1 MPGDLSVRRAKLSL
15 SGPSIE
21 PKWVPRVG
29 KEHLRIKS
37 GRLHVAGIPV
47 FDKQEVVTLIKKMY
61 YSASGGSTPYAIHHK
76 LKDRVA
82 NVSEASVRRVME
94 TFETYQVTKR
104 VMKPPD
110 NRGHKYWW
118 TPGTLQADTTFTDA
132 PLKVATDGTRPR
144 FDKKYAI
151 ACMHD
156 VWSGY
161 TMAVIV
167 EDETA
172 KLTARAMKKFGQ
184 LLLSKFGVR
193 PKVLMTDKGSE
204 YASFARLAC
213 TWGARHLASPTGKPI
228 NEIEAK
234 NAMVK
239 RRLEIQ
245 LVAHGHR
252 NNISGILAAICEDIN
267 NAPRQWR
274 EGHTPVELLT
284 MSVQQRNEV
293 NARSMKKR
301 RHYTHAEAYK
311 SKAKE
316 VYVGTTVRRILWTT
330 KDIKSRP
337 MGKKG
342 YQEKW
347 SRTVYKVLKIITQR
361 NAVKKYKLDDGI
373 RRLYF
378 RTEIQKVTQVDSD
391 VPKMARPVEDG
402 KNVMSDD
409 VYQPPKDFKAP
420 PRRASSRRTKHRLR
434 AGQRVWYTN
443 YGRRNDATVESLSG
457 DKATLTYV
465 WTDGLTYRDSNV
477 SKAGLV
483 PNYDDAI

>member
-1 MPGDLSVRRAKLSL
+1 MMPGDASVRKAKLWL
-15 SGPSIE
+15 STRQGVPPLWVKKVGPENLTIS
-21 PKWVPRVG
+21 
-29 KEHLRIKS
+29 S

-47 FDKQEVVTLIKKMY
+47 FNTKEVAGLVKKMY
-61 YSASGGSTPYAIHHK
+61 YSARGAGTPYAIHSK
-76 LKDRVA
+76 LAPRVA
-82 NVSEASVRRVME
+82 NCSAKTVRQVVGSL
-94 TFETYQVTKR
+94 ETYQVTKR
-104 VMKPPD
+104 VLKPPD

-118 TPGTLQADTTFTDA
+118 TPGTLQADTTFTD
-132 PLKVATDGTRPR
+132 GR

-172 KLTARAMKKFGQ
+172 ALTARAMKKFGQ

-204 YASFARLAC
+204 YASFARLAR
-213 TWGARHLASPTGKPI
+213 TWNARHLASPTGKPI

-245 LVAHGHR
+245 LVAHGHSG
-252 NNISGILAAICEDIN
+252 NISGILGAICTDIN

-284 MSVQQRNEV
+284 MSVPQRKEV

-301 RHYTHAEAYK
+301 RHYSHAEAFK

-316 VYVGTTVRRILWTT
+316 VYVGTQVRRILWTT

-347 SRTVYKVLKIITQR
+347 SRTLYTVLKIITQR
-361 NAVKKYKLDDGI
+361 NAVKKYKLNDGSG
-373 RRLYF
+373 RLYF
-378 RTEIQKVTQVDSD
+378 RTEIQKVTTVDRD
-391 VPKMARPVEDG
+391 VPKMAQPRQDD
-402 KNVMSDD
+402 KHIISDD
-409 VYQPPKDFKAP
+409 VYRPPKSFEQPA
-420 PRRASSRRTKHRLR
+420 RRASSRRKSHRLR
-434 AGQRVWYTN
+434 AGQRVRYTGH
-443 YGRRNDATVESLSG
+443 GRRNDATVESLQADSV
-457 DKATLTYV
+457 TVTYE
-465 WTDGLTYRDSNV
+465 WTDGLTYKETGV
-477 SKAGLV
+477 SRARLV
-483 PNYDDAI
+483 PNYDDA